1 MSGFEVTAASPV
13 QTPAPHVAAGAAA
26 VCAHCG
32 LDVPASLIV
41 AAEPRQFC
49 CSGCRTVY
57 ELLSGCGLDAY
68 YRVRAAADGGRP
80 AQVSGRGY
88 EEYDDPTF
96 EALHARPL
104 PGGLKKIEL
113 FLEGVHCGAC
123 IWLVE
128 RLARVAPQVIESR
141 LDFRRALVRI
151 IWNPAAG
158 TLAGVARALDSL
170 GYAPHPARDAEARA
184 LRRDEDRR
192 LLVRIGVAGACAG
205 NAMML
210 AFALYSGVFSGI
222 EAQYEQLFRW
232 LSMGLGVLALA
243 WPGSLFFRGA
253 WAALRTRTAH
263 LDLPV
268 AIGLA
273 AGGLAGAI
281 NTVLGRGEIY
291 FDSLAVLVFLLLVG
305 RAIQRRQQRAAA
317 DSVELLYSLTPT
329 AARRVD
335 GDVVRV
341 VPVETLRPGDLI
353 EVAAGETIAVDGRV
367 ERGASSVDQSLL
379 TGESVPATVGVGDA
393 VCAGTINLAAALHV
407 RATATGEQS
416 RVGRLMDLLERSA
429 RQQAPILRVADRVAG
444 WFTLAM
450 LGLAGITF
458 ALWLGRGLPTALDNA
473 TALLLVCCPCAL
485 GLSTPLIVTV
495 AIGRA
500 ARRRILIKGGEV
512 LEALARPGTLF
523 VDKTGTLTQG
533 RMRVVRWEGPQWV
546 RPLVA
551 AVERQSSHPVARA
564 FLDAFA
570 DSAGA
575 ATATD
580 VTQTSGQGIRGTVA
594 GRIVEIGSPQRL
606 GVSGAASPHL
616 LEALHA
622 FSRDALTPIVVR
634 VDGVLVAVA
643 GLGDPLRPDAAGA
656 LERLRGLGWHV
667 GILSGDDQRVVD
679 AVGARLSVPSAYRH
693 GLLTPEEK
701 LAFVQ
706 GTRADGR
713 STPIPAAVPG
723 SVAPAGRAA
732 GGNDSR
738 SAGSGSCDARDLK
751 RRDRTVVMVGD
762 GVNDAAALAAAT
774 VGIAVHGGAEASL
787 TAADVYLDRPG
798 LGPIVELIEASIR
811 TYRLIWRSLAI
822 SASYNALAAGLAMAG
837 VLNPLIAAVLM
848 PISSFTVLALA
859 LSGRS
864 FRRGSE
870 APVRVVEVEPSSGHR
885 GETQSAVSGV
895 FSVGV

>member
-1 MSGFEVTAASPV
+1 MLSGIEVAAASALP
-13 QTPAPHVAAGAAA
+13 TPAPHVAAGAPAA
-26 VCAHCG
+26 CAHCG

-41 AAEPRQFC
+41 AAESRQFC
-49 CSGCRTVY
+49 CAGCRTVY

-68 YRVRAAADGGRP
+68 YRVRAAEDGGRP

-96 EALHARPL
+96 DGLHAKPL
-104 PGGLKKIEL
+104 PGGLKQIEL

-128 RLARVAPQVIESR
+128 RVARVAPQVIEAR

-151 IWNPAAG
+151 VWNPAAG
-158 TLAGVARALDSL
+158 SLAGVARALDSL
-170 GYAPHPARDAEARA
+170 GYAPHPARDAGART

-263 LDLPV
+263 LDLPI

-273 AGGLAGAI
+273 AGGAAGAV

-335 GDVVRV
+335 GDAVQV
-341 VPVETLRPGDLI
+341 VPIEALRPGDLI
-353 EVAAGETIAVDGRV
+353 EVPAGETIAVDGRV
-367 ERGASSVDQSLL
+367 ERGASSIDQSLL
-379 TGESVPATVGVGDA
+379 TGESVPASVGVGDT
-393 VCAGTINLAAALHV
+393 VCAGTLNLAAALHV

-444 WFTLAM
+444 WFTVAM
-450 LGLAGITF
+450 LALAGITF
-458 ALWLGRGLPTALDNA
+458 VLWLGRGLPTALDNA

-523 VDKTGTLTQG
+523 LDKTGTLTQG
-533 RMRVVRWEGPQWV
+533 RMRLVRWEGPQWV

-564 FLDAFA
+564 FVDAFA
-570 DSAGA
+570 DCAEA

-580 VTQTSGQGIRGTVA
+580 VTQTLGQGICGTVA

-606 GVSGAASPHL
+606 GAPGTALPHPL
-616 LEALHA
+616 AALHE
-622 FSRDALTPIVVR
+622 FSREALTPVVVR
-634 VDGVLVAVA
+634 VDGVIVAVA
-643 GLGDPLRPDAAGA
+643 GLGDPLRPDAAA
-656 LERLRGLGWHV
+656 AIARLRALGWQV

-679 AVGARLSVPSAYRH
+679 AVGERLAIRGEHRH
-693 GLLTPEEK
+693 GLLAPEEK
-701 LAFVQ
+701 LTFVE
-706 GTRADGR
+706 RAR
-713 STPIPAAVPG
+713 S
-723 SVAPAGRAA
+723 
-732 GGNDSR
+732 GG
-738 SAGSGSCDARDLK
+738 A
-751 RRDRTVVMVGD
+751 VVMVGD

-774 VGIAVHGGAEASL
+774 VGVAVHGGAEASL
-787 TAADVYLDRPG
+787 TAADVYMDRPG
-798 LGPIVELIEASIR
+798 LGTIVELVEASVR
-811 TYRLIWRSLAI
+811 TYRLIRRSLAV

-837 VLNPLIAAVLM
+837 VLSPLIAAVLM
-848 PISSFTVLALA
+848 PISSFTVLSLA
-859 LSGRS
+859 LGGRS
-864 FRRGSE
+864 FHRGGGAFGSAAEAAPSSVCRGGSE
-870 APVRVVEVEPSSGHR
+870 AEAAGGRSSG
-885 GETQSAVSGV
+885 V
-895 FSVGV
+895 